1 MAIGNNAAK
10 SLNFPRFSRAMTRTT
25 TESCRAKFL
34 PVYTH
39 APIQS
44 SALQFIPFGSRL
56 RDRLSLPPTW
66 RQGSFRQDETTPRS
80 PAKNGGLSGTPL
92 GTSFRSI
99 RQTNRNH
106 FGRWPQCEKIGIDPF
121 PLRSR
126 ATDRGG
132 YLDPLARHSRS
143 RSGAGTGAWPDS
155 GHQRIA
161 GRGCSS
167 RRPQPL

>member
-56 RDRLSLPPTW
+56 RDRHGDYPSH
-66 RQGSFRQDETTPRS
+66 QH
-80 PAKNGGLSGTPL
+80 GGKVASDK
-92 GTSFRSI
+92 
-99 RQTNRNH
+99 TN
-106 FGRWPQCEKIGIDPF
+106 
-121 PLRSR
+121 
-126 ATDRGG
+126 
-132 YLDPLARHSRS
+132 
-143 RSGAGTGAWPDS
+143 
-155 GHQRIA
+155 
-161 GRGCSS
+161 
-167 RRPQPL
+167 